1 MPVPVYLFTGFLDSG
16 KTTFLQNALEDD
28 RFQNNKDRTLLL
40 LAEEGEC
47 ELDLSRVQGQVKIVS
62 LTEKEQW
69 DYRTLEDLY
78 KRSRAQRVIIEYN
91 GMWLLSDLQQAMPKS
106 WQLYQVMMMADAT
119 TMDLYDSNMRQ
130 LVADKI
136 AASEMVAFNRVT
148 AATDKMKLHQLVR
161 GVNRRAQILYE
172 YIGGHTEIDD
182 IEDPLP
188 FDMDAEVIEV
198 EDEDFGLLYMDCM
211 DNPEKY
217 HGKQISLRMLSMRS
231 PKLPN
236 DQFVAGRIAV
246 TCCADDA
253 SLIGF
258 PAFAPAGVTPQNR
271 PYYRAVGTLMAEHH
285 AVYGEVGPVLY
296 VTDMQEA
303 DKPADEWV
311 YFR

>member
-16 KTTFLQNALEDD
+16 KTTFLQSALEDD
-28 RFQNNKDRTLLL
+28 RFQNKKDRTLLL

-172 YIGGHTEIDD
+172 YAGGQTEIDD

-217 HGKQISLRMLSMRS
+217 HGKQISLRLLSMRS
-231 PKLPN
+231 PKLAN

-258 PAFAPAGVTPQNR
+258 PAFAPATVTPQNR
-271 PYYRAVGTLMAEHH
+271 TYYRAVGTLIAEHH

-296 VTDMQEA
+296 VSEMQET